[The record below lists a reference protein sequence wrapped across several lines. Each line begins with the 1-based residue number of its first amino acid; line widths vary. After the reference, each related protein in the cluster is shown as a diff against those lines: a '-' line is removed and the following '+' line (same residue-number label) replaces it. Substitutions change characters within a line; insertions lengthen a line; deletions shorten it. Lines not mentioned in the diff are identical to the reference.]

1 MGGALSAVEKGFFQ
15 DEIRR
20 NAYQL
25 KKEIDENKR
34 IIVGV
39 NKFQDRNDV
48 EPKINTIDVEIE
60 SRQISRLK
68 EFKNSRDKTKVD
80 QALSALQDAAEKP
93 NENLMPHI
101 IYAVKSNVTLGEIS
115 NIFVQVFG
123 RYEPKISF

>member
-1 MGGALSAVEKGFFQ
+1 
-15 DEIRR
+15 
-20 NAYQL
+20 
-25 KKEIDENKR
+25 
-34 IIVGV
+34 GV

-48 EPKINTIDVEIE
+48 EPKINTIDAEIE
-60 SRQISRLK
+60 RRQVSRLK
-68 EFKNSRDKTKVD
+68 EFRNSRDKTKVD

-115 NIFVQVFG
+115 NTFVQVFG